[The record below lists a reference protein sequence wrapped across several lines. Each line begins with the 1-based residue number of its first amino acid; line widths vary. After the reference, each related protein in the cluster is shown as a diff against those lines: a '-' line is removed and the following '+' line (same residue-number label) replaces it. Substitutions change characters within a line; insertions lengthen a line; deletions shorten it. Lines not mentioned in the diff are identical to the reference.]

1 MSKRNNE
8 FTIDQLVETMIQ
20 LKASQD
26 VSNELYKE
34 IKFQVNEMKSQLY
47 RMECFLVLLKDR
59 SDKDCNKLVQ

>member
-59 SDKDCNKLVQ
+59 SDKDCNKLV